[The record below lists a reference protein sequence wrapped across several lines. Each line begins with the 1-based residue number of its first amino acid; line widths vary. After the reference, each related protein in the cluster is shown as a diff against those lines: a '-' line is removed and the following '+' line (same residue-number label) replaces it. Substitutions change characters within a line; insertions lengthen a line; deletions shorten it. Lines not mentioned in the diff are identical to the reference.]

1 MRMKCNN
8 NWSPGFSPSNIV
20 ISNFFQFVQYF
31 HFCTTPWASA
41 PLFWLVHEAEAE
53 DVWRHSLRLM
63 DTVYLLPWEQRSHNL
78 WNEPQLGV
86 NTTTL
91 TRRRTKMTSD
101 GVFLQMLKLNWSFSW
116 LGSLNIARHSQR
128 IWTASWGRASGPSPR
143 GRAVARRGRTRPRC
157 VSWGCASAA
166 AAPERCSATAGG
178 AAQTQRSPWRRR
190 PAEQRENRES
200 ASDRLHQRSGNDN
213 PRKVTPPKEEWI
225 AYCCKKANVAAE

>member
-101 GVFLQMLKLNWSFSW
+101 GVFFANAETELIIQLTWLAQHCSTLTEDLDGELRSSQWSVS
-116 LGSLNIARHSQR
+116 
-128 IWTASWGRASGPSPR
+128 SGPSCR
-143 GRAVARRGRTRPRC
+143 KERTH
-157 VSWGCASAA
+157 
-166 AAPERCSATAGG
+166 SATVRFLGLCVCSRSTRAL
-178 AAQTQRSPWRRR
+178 QRNCWRRSANTKVSMKEASCR
-190 PAEQRENRES
+190 AEGEQRVSVRPS
-200 ASDRLHQRSGNDN
+200 
-213 PRKVTPPKEEWI
+213 PPKVWQW
-225 AYCCKKANVAAE
+225 